1 MDSIFTPVK
10 NEFASRQYHEQIVN
24 ALYQMERG
32 DRLYVVIAEP
42 SGNDTEGEGL
52 DILALGGGVFH
63 VYYYSHSQDGEPTVV
78 NTKGLLKLY
87 AGVMYGIEAREEA
100 YTEAQGG
107 DDAV

>member
-1 MDSIFTPVK
+1 MESIFTPVK
-10 NEFASRQYHEQIVN
+10 TEQESRQYHEQIVN

-32 DRLYVVIAEP
+32 ERGYIVISEP
-42 SGNDTEGEGL
+42 SGMDTEGEGL

-87 AGVMYGIEAREEA
+87 AGVMYGIEARN
-100 YTEAQGG
+100 
-107 DDAV
+107 DAATTTDW